1 MKTTFLIAVAM
12 TMLLT
17 DSLVFAQDTTLTIT
31 PGGNVGIGT
40 TSPTERLSL
49 NGNII
54 FSRTAS
60 RMIYVEPIPNS
71 FEVGRQLTVKAGDAT
86 VGSFA
91 QGGGDLVLQA
101 GMGYNSDQP
110 GYHGGSIVIRSGA
123 NYINGVEDGG
133 AIIFQTGGPNNTF
146 VERVRV
152 LETGGVGI
160 GTTSP
165 DQFLSVNGNASKV
178 GGGSW
183 ATFSDRR
190 MKQDINPFSDGL
202 SVLKGIRPVTFRY
215 NGKLGYPTDK
225 TYVGVIAQEIQS
237 VAPYT
242 VDTYR
247 ARLDPDD
254 AEETDILRF
263 DGSALTYIAINA
275 IKELDAKVD
284 ELQELQK
291 ENQNLSSRLAHLEA
305 LVKSLAAERTSGSVP
320 AGEAEAKRPIG
331 EVIHLGRLELRFDIN
346 RASWSATTLD
356 LTLTEFKIVALLALR
371 AGEDVGYREI
381 YDLVHGKDF
390 VAGYGTEGYRANV
403 RTFIKR
409 IRKKFR
415 DIDSEFDQI
424 HNYAGFGY
432 RWIAGP

>member
-49 NGNII
+49 DGNIS
-54 FSRTAS
+54 FSRTAP
-60 RMIYVEPIPNS
+60 RTIYVEPIPNS

-86 VGSFA
+86 QGSFA
-91 QGGGDLVLQA
+91 QLGGNLVLQA
-101 GMGYNSDQP
+101 GTGYNSDQS
-110 GYHGGSIVIRSGA
+110 GYHGGNIVIRSGA

-305 LVKSLAAERTSGSVP
+305 LVKSLAAERTSVGDGS
-320 AGEAEAKRPIG
+320 
-331 EVIHLGRLELRFDIN
+331 LGELR
-346 RASWSATTLD
+346 
-356 LTLTEFKIVALLALR
+356 
-371 AGEDVGYREI
+371 
-381 YDLVHGKDF
+381 
-390 VAGYGTEGYRANV
+390 
-403 RTFIKR
+403 
-409 IRKKFR
+409 
-415 DIDSEFDQI
+415 
-424 HNYAGFGY
+424 
-432 RWIAGP
+432 